1 MARFDDDEKKNNAAE
16 EIKETTIDET
26 KETTIDE
33 TKETTI
39 DETKETTIDETKG
52 IKLIANGTY
61 VDVSGEK
68 YYAGEEMLVTD
79 DEAKELLKIGLA
91 YVPEQPEKKGRNR
104 K

>member
-1 MARFDDDEKKNNAAE
+1 MARFDDDEKKNNGTE

-26 KETTIDE
+26 K
-33 TKETTI
+33 
-39 DETKETTIDETKG
+39 DETKG

-61 VDVSGEK
+61 TDVSGEK
-68 YYAGEEMLVTD
+68 YYAGDEMLVTEE
-79 DEAKELLKIGLA
+79 EAKELLKIGLA

>member
-1 MARFDDDEKKNNAAE
+1 MARFDDDEKKNNTSE
-16 EIKETTIDET
+16 GTKDEI
-26 KETTIDE
+26 
-33 TKETTI
+33 
-39 DETKETTIDETKG
+39 KETTIDETKG

-68 YYAGEEMLVTD
+68 YYAGEEMLVTEE
-79 DEAKELLKIGLA
+79 EAKELLKIGLA

>member
-16 EIKETTIDET
+16 EI

>member
-1 MARFDDDEKKNNAAE
+1 MARFDDDEKKNKATE
-16 EIKETTIDET
+16 EI
-26 KETTIDE
+26 
-33 TKETTI
+33 KETTI

-61 VDVSGEK
+61 IDVSGEK
-68 YYAGEEMLVTD
+68 YYAGEEMLVTEE
-79 DEAKELLKIGLA
+79 EAKELLKIGLA

>member
-1 MARFDDDEKKNNAAE
+1 MARFDDDEKKNNTSE
-16 EIKETTIDET
+16 GTKDEI
-26 KETTIDE
+26 
-33 TKETTI
+33 
-39 DETKETTIDETKG
+39 KETTIDETKG

-68 YYAGEEMLVTD
+68 YYAGDEMLVTD

-91 YVPEQPEKKGRNR
+91 YVPEQPEKKGRGR

>member
-1 MARFDDDEKKNNAAE
+1 MARFDDDEKKNKATE
-16 EIKETTIDET
+16 EI
-26 KETTIDE
+26 
-33 TKETTI
+33 KETTI

-68 YYAGEEMLVTD
+68 YYAGEEMLVTEE
-79 DEAKELLKIGLA
+79 EAKELLKIGLA
-91 YVPEQPEKKGRNR
+91 YVPEQPEKKGRGR

>member
-1 MARFDDDEKKNNAAE
+1 MARFDDDEKKNNGTE

-26 KETTIDE
+26 K
-33 TKETTI
+33 
-39 DETKETTIDETKG
+39 DETKG

-61 VDVSGEK
+61 IDVSGEK
-68 YYAGEEMLVTD
+68 YYAGEEMLVTEE
-79 DEAKELLKIGLA
+79 EAKELLKIGLA

>member
-1 MARFDDDEKKNNAAE
+1 MARFDDDEKKNNAPE
-16 EIKETTIDET
+16 EIKEVTT
-26 KETTIDE
+26 
-33 TKETTI
+33 
-39 DETKETTIDETKG
+39 DETKG

-61 VDVSGEK
+61 TDITGEK
-68 YYAGEEMLVTD
+68 YYAGDEMLVTD

>member
-1 MARFDDDEKKNNAAE
+1 MARFDDDEKKNNTSE
-16 EIKETTIDET
+16 GTKDEIKETTM
-26 KETTIDE
+26 
-33 TKETTI
+33 
-39 DETKETTIDETKG
+39 DETKG

-68 YYAGEEMLVTD
+68 YYAGDEMLVTEE
-79 DEAKELLKIGLA
+79 EAKELLKIGLA

>member
-1 MARFDDDEKKNNAAE
+1 MARFDDDEKKNNVAE
-16 EIKETTIDET
+16 EIKETTIDE
-26 KETTIDE
+26 I
-33 TKETTI
+33 KETTI

>member
-1 MARFDDDEKKNNAAE
+1 MARFDDDEKKNKTTE
-16 EIKETTIDET
+16 EI
-26 KETTIDE
+26 
-33 TKETTI
+33 KETTI

-61 VDVSGEK
+61 IDVSGEK
-68 YYAGEEMLVTD
+68 YYAGEEMLVTEE
-79 DEAKELLKIGLA
+79 EAKELLKIGLA

>member
-1 MARFDDDEKKNNAAE
+1 MARFDDDEKKNNTSE
-16 EIKETTIDET
+16 GTKDEI
-26 KETTIDE
+26 
-33 TKETTI
+33 
-39 DETKETTIDETKG
+39 KETTIDETKG

>member
-16 EIKETTIDET
+16 EI
-26 KETTIDE
+26 
-33 TKETTI
+33 KETTI

>member
-1 MARFDDDEKKNNAAE
+1 MARFDDDEKKNNETE
-16 EIKETTIDET
+16 EI
-26 KETTIDE
+26 
-33 TKETTI
+33 KETTI

>member
-1 MARFDDDEKKNNAAE
+1 MARFDDDEKKNN
-16 EIKETTIDET
+16 TTTEET
-26 KETTIDE
+26 KDE
-33 TKETTI
+33 I
-39 DETKETTIDETKG
+39 KETTIDETKG

-61 VDVSGEK
+61 IDVSGEK

-91 YVPEQPEKKGRNR
+91 YVPEQPEKKGRGR

>member
-16 EIKETTIDET
+16 EIKEVTT
-26 KETTIDE
+26 
-33 TKETTI
+33 
-39 DETKETTIDETKG
+39 DETKG
-52 IKLIANGTY
+52 VKLIANGTY
-61 VDVSGEK
+61 TDITGEK
-68 YYAGEEMLVTD
+68 YYAGDEMLVTD

>member
-16 EIKETTIDET
+16 KI